1 RSLQSVVAHELIHMW
16 FPMIA
21 GSNEKRHSWMDEGTT
36 SFFGDLL
43 TADLRG
49 TPQLARQSMLGYVR
63 GARRTGSES
72 PMMTHA
78 DYYPVGYGFASY
90 TKPAALLHQLR

>member
-1 RSLQSVVAHELIHMW
+1 HMTACEGVIGGGMEFPMMTIIGDTRNVRSLQSVVAHELIHMW

-72 PMMTHA
+72 PM
-78 DYYPVGYGFASY
+78 
-90 TKPAALLHQLR
+90 